1 MQYSLVCPFP
11 RVTLLALSLT
21 LLASL
26 PASADECT
34 VLDTLKGVSTS
45 TDFSVFG
52 TGGQGL
58 GLTTLLT
65 GPEFTLTETTTI
77 TEIGGFVNNCT
88 SIISG
93 VPQCPAPSPLA
104 VQIRP
109 ADGGVP
115 DLDTVLGTFTLSHDD
130 DPLVISY
137 ESAET
142 NLTLQPGTYFAMFTT
157 SETDEAGFLLSFA
170 SSPFAFTADSL
181 TLGFLRLDDGTSAR
195 SSSPLAA
202 AVRILGQCGA
212 AAVTLD
218 VKPGSF
224 PNVINPRSRGVIQVA
239 VLTTASFDATRID
252 PETLAFGPA
261 GAEPVHAVFKDVNHD
276 AKADLLLHFRTQD
289 TGLTCA
295 STSVQLT
302 GSTLNGLSF
311 EGTDSIRTVGCK

>member
-1 MQYSLVCPFP
+1 MPYPLRRSFP
-11 RVTLLALSLT
+11 RFALLALALV
-21 LLASL
+21 LLAPPL
-26 PASADECT
+26 ASADECT
-34 VLDTLKGVSTS
+34 ILDTLKGVSTS

-52 TGGQGL
+52 SGGQGL

-77 TEIGGFVNNCT
+77 TEIGGFLNNCI

-93 VPQCPAPSPLA
+93 VPQCPDPSPLI

-109 ADGGVP
+109 AEGGGP

-142 NLTLQPGTYFAMFTT
+142 SLTLQPGTYFAMFTS
-157 SETDEAGFLLSFA
+157 SEEDEAGFLLSGA
-170 SSPFAFTADSL
+170 SSPFAFTADAV
-181 TLGFLRLDDGTSAR
+181 TLGFLRLDDGASAR
-195 SSSPLAA
+195 SSTPLAA

-212 AAVTLD
+212 AAVTVD

-224 PNVINPRSRGVIQVA
+224 PNVINPRSRGVIPVA
-239 VLTTASFDATRID
+239 ILTTAGFDATRID

-261 GAEPVHAVFKDVNHD
+261 GAEAVHAVFKDVNHD
-276 AKADLLLHFRTQD
+276 GQTDLLLHFRTQD

-295 STSVQLT
+295 STSAKLT
-302 GSTLNGLSF
+302 GSTVDGLSF